1 MDSTRALFE
10 AFVVLQIVQP
20 LIPMTSCLD
29 LLQLV
34 STMLPSS
41 SAKAVDIVAV
51 AVVVVDA
58 VAAAGD
64 DYAAVYY
71 SVAFVVYLNSNSN
84 RRTR

>member
-1 MDSTRALFE
+1 MDSTRALFG

-29 LLQLV
+29 LHQLA

-41 SAKAVDIVAV
+41 SARAVDIAAV
-51 AVVVVDA
+51 AVNFADTV
-58 VAAAGD
+58 AAGD
-64 DYAAVYY
+64 AAVYY
-71 SVAFVVYLNSNSN
+71 SMPCVVYLNSNSN

>member
-1 MDSTRALFE
+1 MDLTRALFE

-34 STMLPSS
+34 LTMLPNFSV
-41 SAKAVDIVAV
+41 KAVDIAAV
-51 AVVVVDA
+51 AVVVVDDA
-58 VAAAGD
+58 VAAGD